1 MSTAKKVTRIEA
13 VRPVSRKRVAAY
25 CRVST
30 DKDAQLE
37 SLENQMEAFR
47 YRLALHKDWELVDIY
62 ADEGLTGTT
71 VKSRAKFLAMVKDC
85 EDGKID
91 YILTKSISRFARNT
105 LDCINYV
112 RRLQGM
118 GVQIYFEK
126 EGIDTG
132 EAVSEMLLT
141 IMASFA
147 QEESRSISENVKW
160 GIRKR
165 FEEGREVKV
174 PLYGF
179 CHTDDALFQI
189 VPEEAETVREIFE
202 RYAHGEMPMHIMND
216 MIKRGVRPPAGDC
229 WKRQQLDRMIK
240 NEKYIGDVVLQKT
253 YIENHL
259 SHRQIRNK
267 GELPKFHIENAH
279 PAIVDRHIFE
289 QAQKVSAMRRVQ
301 YGNSRYPYGSMLRC
315 PYCGKTLVHGG
326 LNNFYMDGAHIR
338 DGGWG
343 CYGGDGCGNY
353 LIIQN
358 ILDEAVI
365 EAYSEKYGDEK
376 NRVDFWWL
384 DDTMEKIALGLD
396 EVTIHWRDRETSAV
410 KMKYPEDRYRPDA
423 YAEFYNDFLE
433 RIRKGEKKV
442 KYRHLMGLGGRDETG
457 DAWETEE
464 DETDETVEIDHSEK
478 RSAVQTDSD

>member
-1 MSTAKKVTRIEA
+1 VSTIKKVTRIEEA
-13 VRPVSRKRVAAY
+13 KPVSRKRVAAY

-47 YRLALHKDWELVDIY
+47 YRLALHKDWELVNIY

-71 VKSRAKFLAMVKDC
+71 VKSRTKFLEMVADC
-85 EDGKID
+85 EAGKID

-112 RRLQGM
+112 RKLQGM

-132 EAVSEMLLT
+132 EAASEMLLT

-165 FEEGREVKV
+165 FEEGKEVKV

-179 CHTDDALFQI
+179 CHTDDALFRI
-189 VPEEAETVREIFE
+189 VPEEAEIVREIFE
-202 RYAHGEMPMHIMND
+202 RYAHGEMPMGIMND
-216 MIKRGVRPPAGDC
+216 MIRRGVKPPAGDT
-229 WKRQQLDRMIK
+229 WKRLQIDRMIK

-259 SHRQIRNK
+259 THKQLRNK

-279 PAIVDRHIFE
+279 QAIVERHIFD
-289 QAQKVSAMRRVQ
+289 QTRKVSAMRRVKH
-301 YGNSRYPYGSMLRC
+301 GNSSYPYGDMLKC
-315 PYCGKTLVHGG
+315 PHCGKVLVHGS
-326 LNNFYMDGAHIR
+326 LNNFYWCGTHIQN
-338 DGGWG
+338 GGWG
-343 CYGGDGCGNY
+343 CYGEGGCGNY

-365 EAYSEKYGDEK
+365 KAYAEKYGGKKD
-376 NRVDFWWL
+376 RVDFWWL
-384 DDTMEKIALGLD
+384 DDTMEDIALGSD
-396 EVTIHWRDRETSAV
+396 EVTIHWRNGETSIV
-410 KMKYPEDRYRPDA
+410 KMDFSEDRYKPNA
-423 YAEFYNDFLE
+423 YADFYNEYLDGV
-433 RIRKGEKKV
+433 RKGEKKA
-442 KYRHLMGLGGRDETG
+442 KYKFLMGLDGAG
-457 DAWETEE
+457 DGEVFERIAE
-464 DETDETVEIDHSEK
+464 
-478 RSAVQTDSD
+478 

>member
-1 MSTAKKVTRIEA
+1 MSTMKKVTRIEA
-13 VRPVSRKRVAAY
+13 ARPVSRKRVAAY

-47 YRLALHKDWELVDIY
+47 YRLALHKDWELVNIY

-71 VKSRAKFLAMVKDC
+71 VKSRVKFLEMVADC
-85 EDGKID
+85 EAGKID

-112 RRLQGM
+112 RKLQGM
-118 GVQIYFEK
+118 GVQVYFEK

-132 EAVSEMLLT
+132 EAASEMLLT

-189 VPEEAETVREIFE
+189 VPEEAEIVREIFE
-202 RYAHGEMPMHIMND
+202 RYAHGEMPMDIMND
-216 MIKRGVRPPAGDC
+216 MIKRKVKPPAGDT
-229 WKRQQLDRMIK
+229 WKRLQIDRMIK

-259 SHRQIRNK
+259 THKQLRNK
-267 GELPKFHIENAH
+267 GELPRFHIENAH
-279 PAIVDRHIFE
+279 PAIVERHLFE
-289 QAQKVSAMRRVQ
+289 QAQKVSSMRRVKH
-301 YGNSRYPYGSMLRC
+301 GNSSYPYGELLKC
-315 PYCGKTLVHGG
+315 PHCGKVLVHGS
-326 LNNFYMDGAHIR
+326 LNNFYWRGAHIQN
-338 DGGWG
+338 GGWG
-343 CYGGDGCGNY
+343 CYGEGGCGNY

-365 EAYSEKYGDEK
+365 KAYTEKYGVEK
-376 NRVDFWWL
+376 DRVDFWWM
-384 DDTMEKIALGLD
+384 DDAMEDIELGSD
-396 EVTIHWRDRETSAV
+396 EVTIRWRDGETSIV
-410 KMKYPEDRYRPDA
+410 KLDFSEERYKPDA
-423 YAEFYNDFLE
+423 YADFYNEYLDSV
-433 RIRKGEKKV
+433 RKGEKKV
-442 KYRHLMGLGGRDETG
+442 KYKFLMGLDGAG
-457 DAWETEE
+457 D
-464 DETDETVEIDHSEK
+464 SEVFE
-478 RSAVQTDSD
+478 RIAE

>member
-1 MSTAKKVTRIEA
+1 MSEIKKVTRIEA
-13 VRPVSRKRVAAY
+13 ARPASRKRVAAY

-71 VKSRAKFLAMVKDC
+71 VKSRVKFLEMVADC
-85 EDGKID
+85 EAGKID

-112 RRLQGM
+112 RKLQGI

-132 EAVSEMLLT
+132 EAASEMLLT

-165 FEEGREVKV
+165 FEEGKEVKV

-179 CHTDDALFQI
+179 YHTDDALFQI
-189 VPEEAETVREIFE
+189 VPEEAEIVREIFE
-202 RYAHGEMPMHIMND
+202 RYAHGEMPMDIMND
-216 MIKRGVRPPAGDC
+216 MIRRGVKPPAGDT
-229 WKRQQLDRMIK
+229 WKRLQLDRMIK

-259 SHRQIRNK
+259 THKQIRNK

-279 PAIVDRHIFE
+279 PAIVERHIFE
-289 QAQKVSAMRRVQ
+289 QVQKISAMRRVKH
-301 YGNSRYPYGSMLRC
+301 GNSSYPYGDLLRC
-315 PYCGKTLVHGG
+315 PHCGKTLVHGS
-326 LNNFYMDGAHIR
+326 LNNFYWCGAHIQN
-338 DGGWG
+338 GGWG
-343 CYGGDGCGNY
+343 CYGEGGCGNY
-353 LIIQN
+353 LVIQN
-358 ILDEAVI
+358 ILDEALI
-365 EAYSEKYGDEK
+365 KAYAEKYGDEK
-376 NRVDFWWL
+376 DRVDFYWL
-384 DDTMEKIALGLD
+384 DDTMEDIELSGD
-396 EVTIHWRDRETSAV
+396 GVTIHWRDGETSIV
-410 KMKYPEDRYRPDA
+410 KMDFSEDRYKPDA
-423 YAEFYNDFLE
+423 YADFYNEYLE
-433 RIRKGEKKV
+433 RVRKGEKKV
-442 KYRHLMGLGGRDETG
+442 KYRFLMGLGEMDGTG
-457 DAWETEE
+457 KKDSGDCEE
-464 DETDETVEIDHSEK
+464 LERIAE
-478 RSAVQTDSD
+478 